1 MMTLFGQY
9 PLAAGWDIGE
19 LLNIIIVVIVVVI
32 APLTQWLIKFFT
44 PIPKDGPGEGSTRR
58 EARPAPQHRARPTA
72 QAMPV
77 ERMPVPPARPARPIA
92 QPLPSGR
99 HGPAMEQVRPLNAPD
114 PRPVARRADVDD
126 DEASKLPEVLL
137 EMLGVP
143 AEEVRRRI
151 MQERQAHQQRKQQR
165 KQAAREAKTADARP
179 KLSAPPPPR
188 RVDKAPREPE
198 RHVSIHTDLPSE
210 QRGESALPSKSKGR
224 RDEAAASGGTSASA
238 ARGLARLARADKS
251 ELRRAILLN
260 EVLGPPISLRPP
272 TSFQE

>member
-32 APLTQWLIKFFT
+32 APLAQWLIKFFT
-44 PIPKDGPGEGSTRR
+44 PVPKDERGERSTRR
-58 EARPAPQHRARPTA
+58 EARPARQHRDRPTA

-99 HGPAMEQVRPLNAPD
+99 HGPAMEQVRPLSAPD
-114 PRPVARRADVDD
+114 PQPVARRADVDD

-151 MQERQAHQQRKQQR
+151 MQERQAHQQRKEQR
-165 KQAAREAKTADARP
+165 KQAAREAKTAVPRP

-188 RVDKAPREPE
+188 RVEKAPREPE

-210 QRGESALPSKSKGR
+210 HRGESALPSKSKGR
-224 RDEAAASGGTSASA
+224 YEPAASGGTSASA
-238 ARGLARLARADKS
+238 ARGLARLVRADKS

-260 EVLGPPISLRPP
+260 EVLGPPVSLRPP
-272 TSFQE
+272 NSFQE